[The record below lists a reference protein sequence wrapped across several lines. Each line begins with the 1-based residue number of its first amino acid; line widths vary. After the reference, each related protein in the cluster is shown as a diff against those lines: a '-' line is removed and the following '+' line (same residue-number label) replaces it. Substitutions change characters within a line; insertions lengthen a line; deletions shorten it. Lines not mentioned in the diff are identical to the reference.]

1 MFTSVISTLFHEHN
15 FKKQLKYN
23 IYKIIQVKIIRYA
36 VNICHR
42 IPCCFF
48 SCGYNSFMFMFFI
61 KFLNLIFSLLFSL
74 AFYYFPIIT
83 TIFLTF
89 YISFQPD
96 ATNPKPRTRES
107 VESQRERKA
116 AKTLAIITGVFLV
129 CWLPFFVT
137 ALLMPLCSSCD
148 PGPKVFSLF
157 LWLGYANSTLNPLIY
172 TVFSPDFRKA
182 FAKQLC
188 MKRCSKK

>member
-1 MFTSVISTLFHEHN
+1 MIFVPHMSAIYIQIAFLF
-15 FKKQLKYN
+15 
-23 IYKIIQVKIIRYA
+23 I
-36 VNICHR
+36 
-42 IPCCFF
+42 
-48 SCGYNSFMFMFFI
+48 
-61 KFLNLIFSLLFSL
+61 
-74 AFYYFPIIT
+74 IIT
-83 TIFLTF
+83 VLYRHKFVPKCIIKTILFNLFFTF
-89 YISFQPD
+89 FQSD
-96 ATNPKPRTRES
+96 STNPKPRTRES

-137 ALLMPLCSSCD
+137 ALLMSLCPISCD

-182 FAKQLC
+182 FARQLC
-188 MKRCSKK
+188 MKRCSKKQFDLKKKKKKFASNQF